1 MWIEELKN
9 DYDYIQLTYQNA
21 TVYNPFHIP
30 FLPEVASQEKHG
42 AGHVSNRKKIT
53 PLHKMQT
60 QHYARW

>member
-9 DYDYIQLTYQNA
+9 DCDYIQLTYQNA

-53 PLHKMQT
+53 PLNKMQT
-60 QHYARW
+60 QHYAR